1 MIYEQQLRSKMH
13 EAQQKGDHKPFAAV
27 RNFVNENIVKNI
39 HSSSNTLFSQDPV
52 HAIKKMIG
60 SADK

>member
-1 MIYEQQLRSKMH
+1 MH

-27 RNFVNENIVKNI
+27 RNFVNENVVKNI

-52 HAIKKMIG
+52 PTIKKMIG
-60 SADK
+60 GTDK